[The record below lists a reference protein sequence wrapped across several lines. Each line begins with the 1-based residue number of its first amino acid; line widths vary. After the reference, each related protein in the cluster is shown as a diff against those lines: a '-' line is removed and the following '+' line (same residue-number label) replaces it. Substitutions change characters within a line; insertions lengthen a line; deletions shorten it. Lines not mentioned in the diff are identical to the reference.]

1 MGLAQFFCLNLI
13 LIVSKS
19 DFQLVNESR
28 DKSKRASCDSGVA
41 AELNCL
47 RNNSEKTRP
56 VLCDSVD
63 NGAKIQCCA
72 FGGQKKV
79 YLRNNLYLPKM

>member
-1 MGLAQFFCLNLI
+1 MGVAQFFCLNLI

-19 DFQLVNESR
+19 DFQLVNEPR

-47 RNNSEKTRP
+47 RNNSEK
-56 VLCDSVD
+56 SS
-63 NGAKIQCCA
+63 G
-72 FGGQKKV
+72 F
-79 YLRNNLYLPKM
+79 LRSR